1 MIIIVIVSGGL
12 LIINNSKPEV
22 NNKVE
27 ISNTVGKPNTVLNY
41 KGNYYDLML
50 SKGKAMVNN
59 KLYDVYNG
67 WISPYY
73 NQANFYGTGVDISA
87 YNNGNNVIGSEE
99 AETYDGVTANLDKV
113 FIIDNGVERL
123 INFEDQLAIKE
134 SGFFTFK
141 AFCEP
146 EAKPLGFFGQVAKAC
161 PDLGPS
167 YLRCEKIVFQ
177 KPNEGE
183 ALNFKAKS
191 FYNDIDYDQ
200 FEIGIIPEQN
210 QGMQSIEFTI
220 KEDTDKLVTYIPASV
235 NKYREDNRDWIFA
248 KIAGLDPIA
257 TKNTNWIYELD
268 KSMIANYDI
277 SGRYLCSPFNDF
289 CFLKLEKLVVNLN
302 LTLDENNNVVFDNFH
317 YTNTTLFNDPE
328 LRYKE
333 GDWILSISN
342 NGEWLKTINIDVVG
356 HIDRNKYLK
365 AMAEESAID
374 NYHTVFG
381 KMFKSDYTVEISGQF
396 NCGNLYDIIKSG
408 IIECMVKPDEFYMDS
423 TFKVGITSET
433 LPGFSAT
440 SANQDSGN
448 NQ

>member
-1 MIIIVIVSGGL
+1 
-12 LIINNSKPEV
+12 
-22 NNKVE
+22 
-27 ISNTVGKPNTVLNY
+27 
-41 KGNYYDLML
+41 
-50 SKGKAMVNN
+50 
-59 KLYDVYNG
+59 
-67 WISPYY
+67 
-73 NQANFYGTGVDISA
+73 
-87 YNNGNNVIGSEE
+87 
-99 AETYDGVTANLDKV
+99 VTANLDKV

-257 TKNTNWIYELD
+257 TKNTN
-268 KSMIANYDI
+268 
-277 SGRYLCSPFNDF
+277 
-289 CFLKLEKLVVNLN
+289 
-302 LTLDENNNVVFDNFH
+302 
-317 YTNTTLFNDPE
+317 
-328 LRYKE
+328 
-333 GDWILSISN
+333 
-342 NGEWLKTINIDVVG
+342 
-356 HIDRNKYLK
+356 
-365 AMAEESAID
+365 
-374 NYHTVFG
+374 
-381 KMFKSDYTVEISGQF
+381 
-396 NCGNLYDIIKSG
+396 
-408 IIECMVKPDEFYMDS
+408 
-423 TFKVGITSET
+423 
-433 LPGFSAT
+433 
-440 SANQDSGN
+440 
-448 NQ
+448 